1 MGWNLMGLIN
11 EEAEAQ
17 SEAQSQPW
25 FGEYQ
30 ALKQQLWNGL
40 DSQSFVDAANQIAA
54 KYGIAGQPGNLLG
67 QMAGK
72 DLADHQGSR
81 APWYKDDS
89 GISPAQGVGI
99 GVTLGTGAAAAG
111 GAAGLGTA
119 GTTAGTSAGVG
130 AGTGLSEYAAADT
143 SLGLGTTAAAT
154 GGTGASTMAGYDL
167 GGGLTVDEFGNITGA
182 SDSLSTAGS
191 GDFFNPMGGGGS
203 IFDTLGNG
211 LNGLSNIFGSGG
223 LGSLL
228 SGIGGLLP
236 KNPLNLLP
244 GAMALGYAG
253 MQPGLDVGP
262 LQGILGQLG
271 GNQDAVI
278 RAATD
283 PVQANIAA
291 GYGDLLQSQ
300 SLRGIRG
307 SSFGDTDIANY
318 LSTTGRSLGDTAA
331 NAAQGSL
338 ALQGGLASQIAEL
351 KNQAQQIKNNLYG
364 RAFDVLG
371 RGLNPSGYASN
382 INVGG
387 AGSPAPAPAS
397 TLSSDLGNWMKAG
410 SGALSLGKSLYGLF
424 A

>member
-1 MGWNLMGLIN
+1 MAWNLMGLIN

-40 DSQSFVDAANQIAA
+40 DSQSFADAANQLAA

-89 GISPAQGVGI
+89 GISPAQAIGI
-99 GVTLGTGAAAAG
+99 GATLGTGAAAAG
-111 GAAGLGTA
+111 GAFGG
-119 GTTAGTSAGVG
+119 G
-130 AGTGLSEYAAADT
+130 AAAE
-143 SLGLGTTAAAT
+143 GGGAAEGFGGAAA
-154 GGTGASTMAGYDL
+154 GGTGAATTGAAASGGGGMAGYDL

-211 LNGLSNIFGSGG
+211 LNGLSSIFGSGG
-223 LGSLL
+223 VSSLL
-228 SGIGGLLP
+228 SGIGELLP
-236 KNPLNLLP
+236 KNPMNLLP

-382 INVGG
+382 INVGT
-387 AGSPAPAPAS
+387 GSPAPAPAS
-397 TLSSDLGNWMKAG
+397 TLSSDLGSWMKAG